1 MNSGPQKGLSL
12 SVCVLS
18 ECLSMEVWQ
27 SNRCA
32 LSPLP
37 WWNRKRPLSSFHPVA
52 LGAPLIALDRL
63 KGKKERGTVGVLV
76 VSVGPSDS
84 RLFSSLSLEVCPWN
98 GERERRRKG
107 SFLNNR
113 WERILDQTRSRIRP
127 RLSPPDKKGVRVDWK
142 ETRNTFS
149 NKYGFIK
156 S

>member
-1 MNSGPQKGLSL
+1 MRGY
-12 SVCVLS
+12 
-18 ECLSMEVWQ
+18 
-27 SNRCA
+27 
-32 LSPLP
+32 
-37 WWNRKRPLSSFHPVA
+37 LSSLPPSGVTCVSQRKSEYVRESMWIR
-52 LGAPLIALDRL
+52 LNNYSVL